1 MRMKKSV
8 LILLM
13 LLPCLLSGCFT
24 GVEGTKKVTEKDVAK
39 VLQQPSGG
47 GSEAGQQ
54 VLLLARPDSVAT
66 WRVGKRFYV
75 CDDQA
80 RLMFLPSAEYS
91 SDTLKLG
98 GKYVSYVGYTT
109 GSLLDNN
116 SLVTLEFTDGVHTYR
131 YRTGKELA
139 DLHPGYGIPFFIEED
154 LVECARQQLEGKAFY
169 IKTRIW
175 YTPDSGVM
183 KDGRQFIPVKILQVE
198 PGNKVYALKVTFEAQ
213 DNGERAMMWVADD
226 TKALRQRSFDALFSV
241 SDVRKNY
248 PHITS
253 DVWNRIVH
261 GTVQED
267 MTKEE
272 CQLSLGAPKSIN
284 RLPDQNGLREY
295 WYYDGGVYLYFEDGL
310 LKTYRK

>member
-1 MRMKKSV
+1 M
-8 LILLM
+8 LM
-13 LLPCLLSGCFT
+13 LLPWLLAGCFT
-24 GVEGTKKVTEKDVAK
+24 GVEGTKKVTDKDVAK

-47 GSEAGQQ
+47 GTESGQQ
-54 VLLLARPDSVAT
+54 ALQLARTDSVAS

-91 SDTLKLG
+91 SDTLRLG
-98 GKYVSYVGYTT
+98 GKYVSYAGYTT

-131 YRTGKELA
+131 YRTGKEVA

-154 LVECARQQLEGKAFY
+154 LVECARQQLEGKQFY

-241 SDVRKNY
+241 ADVRKNY